1 MLGRVYGDALWVSH
15 MQTFPHAAP
24 APTICPTLPLARF
37 TSRAERH
44 CASIIKNI
52 CMFIIVGFF
61 VVALSLSRELRPTR
75 ACINLRADVPLQ
87 AWTCFPAQ
95 LLCKVVGHPPSGYHV
110 MHSHN
115 ARAWR
120 CFNSACIRGQPFG
133 CCTSHALCYGYTC
146 ADWVARCVAKKYAWL
161 CQCSDPSLKGMPMKG
176 MFFEMRFGIPENDN

>member
-15 MQTFPHAAP
+15 MQTFPHAP

-37 TSRAERH
+37 ASRAERH

-120 CFNSACIRGQPFG
+120 CLNSAGIRGQPFVRRLG
-133 CCTSHALCYGYTC
+133 GQVCC
-146 ADWVARCVAKKYAWL
+146 KKYAWFNG
-161 CQCSDPSLKGMPMKG
+161 PLKGMPMKG
-176 MFFEMRFGIPENDN
+176 MCFEMNMLFEIRFGIPENDN